1 MRSKG
6 LRRALLSSV
15 IACCVFPTF
24 LGAQS
29 AERPLTLN
37 GFGGFGYDYTNLQT
51 GNVQESYH
59 SLTTELGLAAGGYV
73 YDPRLL
79 DYSFSGFWDGD
90 NTSVEQGSARTNGLT
105 FNGNL
110 SFLPERA
117 YPFSIYFTRTR
128 STTDGSLIP
137 PYVSTDTI
145 VGLRGEIKK
154 PQLAMISYN
163 FGYGDL
169 SDDVSQEENVPQA
182 INYHYR
188 QTFGEVNATRK
199 LAGWDVRLFDNYL
212 RLSNNVNS
220 VKNWTNTL
228 NLFATRNFADKVQ
241 ANFDVER
248 TSFEYSDTTPT
259 DAETSSATLA
269 AAGVTWKN
277 TKRLTTTYQLSY
289 SNNAINTLALA
300 TSVTGEPDINLPF
313 NALTENSNSLTL
325 NTSANFRATEHLA
338 FNGNFSYDHNGLDQQ
353 SVASLT
359 ASQAAL
365 VTTGGETVGGG
376 YSYYKNFGNLKF
388 NSMANVNW
396 LDYAVLEGSG
406 SSGIGYS
413 LMDSLSGGN
422 VHKARWT
429 VGGTYDDT
437 TNPFFFNIV
446 NSINRRANLR
456 LDSQYFR
463 WVTLQAIADLGKT
476 SISLGGS
483 AIHLDNSN
491 YSVTASTKRAGL
503 FASRG
508 ITNSAQQYYS
518 LITQSGSSTGGTLL
532 PPELLN
538 PFVYSYV
545 QTEQAGLLWHVNQN
559 LLVQSRISENRYL
572 FTFTNSTLNTYRQLD
587 LTAEYKLGRF
597 TILAGYGHA
606 TSEASM
612 FNELVDRFY
621 IRLRFPFHVL

>member
-1 MRSKG
+1 MTSYG
-6 LRRALLSSV
+6 LRRTLISSV
-15 IACCVFPTF
+15 IAFCVFPTF

-29 AERPLTLN
+29 AEKPLSLN
-37 GFGGFGYDYTNLQT
+37 GFGGLGYDYTSLST
-51 GNVQESYH
+51 GNVQDTYH
-59 SLTTELGLAAGGYV
+59 SLTTELGLTAGGYL

-79 DYSFSGFWDGD
+79 NYSFAGFWDGD
-90 NTSVEQGSARTNGLT
+90 NTSVEQGSARSNGLT

-117 YPFSIYFTRTR
+117 FPFSIYFTRTR

-137 PYVSTDTI
+137 PYISTDSI

-154 PQLAMISYN
+154 PKLAMISYN
-163 FGYGDL
+163 FGYGNL
-169 SDDVSQEENVPQA
+169 SDDVSQGVNFPQG
-182 INYHYR
+182 INYNYR
-188 QTFGEVNATRK
+188 QTFGNVNATRK
-199 LAGWDVRLFDNYL
+199 IEGWDVRFSDNYL
-212 RLSNNVNS
+212 RLANNLND

-228 NLFATRNFADKVQ
+228 NLFATRNFASKVQ
-241 ANFDVER
+241 ADFDIER
-248 TSFEYSDTTPT
+248 TSFKYSDLDPT
-259 DAETSSATLA
+259 DTETSSVTLA
-269 AAGVTWKN
+269 AGGVTWKN
-277 TKRLTTTYQLSY
+277 TKRLTTTYQFSY

-300 TSVTGEPDINLPF
+300 ASVTGEPVISLPF
-313 NALTENSNSLTL
+313 NALTESSNSVTL
-325 NTSANFRATEHLA
+325 NTNANFRATEHLA

-353 SVASLT
+353 SLASLT

-376 YSYYKNFGNLKF
+376 YSYFKNLGKLKL
-388 NSMANVNW
+388 NSMANVNY
-396 LDYAVLEGSG
+396 LDYSVLKGSG
-406 SSGIGYS
+406 SSGVGYS
-413 LMDSLSGGN
+413 IQDSLSGGN

-446 NSINRRANLR
+446 NTINRRANLK

-463 WVTLQAIADLGKT
+463 WVTLQGMADLGKT
-476 SISLGGS
+476 SISLAGS
-483 AIHLDNSN
+483 AISLDNSN
-491 YSVTASTKRAGL
+491 YSVTASTKRVGL

-508 ITNSAQQYYS
+508 LTNSAQQYYN
-518 LITQSGSSTGGTLL
+518 LITQSGGSTGGTVL

-545 QTEQAGLLWHVNQN
+545 RTEQAGVLWHVNPS

-572 FTFTNSTLNTYRQLD
+572 FTFTNSTLNTYQQVD
-587 LTAEYKLGRF
+587 LTAEYKFGRF

-606 TSEASM
+606 NSQAAL
-612 FNELVDRFY
+612 FNELVNRFY
-621 IRLRFPFHVL
+621 IRVRFPFHIL